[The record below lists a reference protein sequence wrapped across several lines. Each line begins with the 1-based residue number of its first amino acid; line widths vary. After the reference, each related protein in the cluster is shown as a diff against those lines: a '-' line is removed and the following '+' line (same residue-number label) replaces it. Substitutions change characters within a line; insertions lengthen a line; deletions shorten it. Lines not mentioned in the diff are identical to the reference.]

1 MKAKDERMVGYE
13 KRHFFVRYRAL
24 ESWVQLD
31 QLAPRS
37 RRETRLIGTAGD
49 CTRTVHPRGGTSLT
63 ALATMRYD
71 SALSEA
77 LVDNGE
83 SLHQCPCS
91 GIVPRW
97 LGGSDNPRPAH
108 TRRHVGGL

>member
-37 RRETRLIGTAGD
+37 RRETRLIGIAGD
-49 CTRTVHPRGGTSLT
+49 CNRTVHP
-63 ALATMRYD
+63 
-71 SALSEA
+71 
-77 LVDNGE
+77 
-83 SLHQCPCS
+83 
-91 GIVPRW
+91 
-97 LGGSDNPRPAH
+97 
-108 TRRHVGGL
+108 